1 MGMGFG
7 MGYYELMDTLFPV
20 LFLLFFLV
28 FLGTF
33 IYMIAGGLSR
43 WHRNERSPVL
53 TVEAQVVTRR
63 TNVGYRGAGEE
74 AGSSYRHRYTD
85 YYVTFQVE
93 SGDRMELEVAGEEYG
108 LLVEGDRGKL
118 TFQGKRYLGF
128 QRTVGDGKDSH

>member
-1 MGMGFG
+1 MGMGFD
-7 MGYYELMDTLFPV
+7 MGFDMGFGLIDTLFPI
-20 LFLLFFLV
+20 LFVLFFLA
-28 FLGTF
+28 FFGML

-43 WHRNERSPVL
+43 WRRNERSPVL

-63 TNVGYRGAGEE
+63 TNVGSRGVGEE
-74 AGSSYRHRYTD
+74 AGSSYHHRYTD

-118 TFQGKRYLGF
+118 TFQGTRYLGF
-128 QRTVGDGKDSH
+128 ERTL

>member
-1 MGMGFG
+1 MGMGFD
-7 MGYYELMDTLFPV
+7 MGFGLIDTLFPI
-20 LFLLFFLV
+20 LFVLFFLA
-28 FLGTF
+28 FFGML

-43 WHRNERSPVL
+43 WRRNERSPVL

-63 TNVGYRGAGEE
+63 TNVGSRGVGEE
-74 AGSSYRHRYTD
+74 AGSSYHHRYTD

-118 TFQGKRYLGF
+118 TFQGTRYLGF
-128 QRTVGDGKDSH
+128 VRTAGGNEFH